1 VVPGLQRLPIAIAG
15 VGAVAP
21 PGVRNFLDTGDLKST
36 PARGQWGCADSKFG
50 KIEVRPKM
58 CEDSDTVIEEDTT
71 TVRLAG
77 KCRIF
82 RIDTVHIF
90 HLWMREVEED
100 TRTMSDSVNPE
111 SHTSA

>member
-1 VVPGLQRLPIAIAG
+1 
-15 VGAVAP
+15 
-21 PGVRNFLDTGDLKST
+21 
-36 PARGQWGCADSKFG
+36 
-50 KIEVRPKM
+50 M

-100 TRTMSDSVNPE
+100 TRTMSDSVNP
-111 SHTSA
+111 